1 MFDFYDG
8 GGLDIAI
15 LGMAECDAE
24 GNVNVS
30 KFGGRIAGIGGF
42 IDISQT
48 AKQVVFT
55 GTFMAGG
62 LRTTFADGRLGIV
75 TEGKSRKFVR
85 TVEHLTF
92 SAAQARLRGKTPLY
106 VTERAVFRL
115 VDSGLELTEVA
126 PGINV
131 ERDILA
137 LMDFRPA
144 IAEPMKIMPVD
155 LFLGS
160 SAANCSG

>member
-55 GTFMAGG
+55 GL
-62 LRTTFADGRLGIV
+62 LR
-75 TEGKSRKFVR
+75 
-85 TVEHLTF
+85 
-92 SAAQARLRGKTPLY
+92 
-106 VTERAVFRL
+106 
-115 VDSGLELTEVA
+115 
-126 PGINV
+126 
-131 ERDILA
+131 
-137 LMDFRPA
+137 
-144 IAEPMKIMPVD
+144 PM
-155 LFLGS
+155 G
-160 SAANCSG
+160 